1 LEEIDEQNWEY
12 AHRLFQCVAAASR
25 PLRVNELAEFL
36 AFDFE
41 AGSTPTLLADW
52 RPEDPARTVL
62 STCTSLFAIVETHG
76 GPPIVQFAHFSVKE
90 YLMSARLAK
99 ADETISRFHVSMTPA
114 HTVVAQSCLGVL
126 LHLDENVTRD
136 GLENFPLAE
145 YAAEHWVGHARFGSV
160 SSNMQDGMKRLF
172 DPSRGHLS
180 AWVSIYD
187 TERPRRQSEQFCL
200 SKARATSLH
209 YAAFYGMHDVVEF
222 LIVERFQ
229 DVNGLGFDKGAPL
242 HVASRR
248 RRADVAQLPLEHGAG
263 AEIQYDDKCTPLLL
277 TSQHGHAEV
286 TRILLKY
293 GADREARDYKT
304 RTPLLL
310 ASQRGH
316 LEVAR
321 LLLSYGADR
330 EARDYRNRT
339 PLLLASQGGHVDIT
353 RVLLR
358 HGADKEAR
366 GYTRHTSLHLASQGG
381 HVEVAREL
389 LEHGADRE
397 ARDNYEYTPLLL
409 ASERG
414 HVGVAR
420 ILLKYGA
427 DKEARNFHYERT
439 PLLLASRH
447 GHVEVARVLL
457 EHGADRDALDDY
469 GCTPLHLASR
479 NGHVETT
486 RVLREHGADTGA
498 LDDYGCVP
506 LHLASRNEHVE
517 ITRIL
522 REHSADTGAQD
533 EGGWRPL
540 EITSI
545 HRPVEFAGALLEHG
559 ADVKAKKDRDSLNEV
574 QEEKILLKHGADEN
588 EESDVKGPTLL
599 DQASEHGEHGSM
611 GATRVLLEYDVNEDT
626 QDVNETPLH
635 LTTG

>member
-1 LEEIDEQNWEY
+1 MEEIDEQNWEY

-36 AFDFE
+36 AFNFE
-41 AGSTPTLLADW
+41 AGSTPAFLADW

-62 STCTSLFAIVETHG
+62 STCTSLLALVKTYD

-99 ADETISRFHVSMTPA
+99 ADETISRFHISMTPA
-114 HTVVAQSCLGVL
+114 HTILARSCLGVL
-126 LHLDENVTRD
+126 LHLDENVARE

-145 YAAEHWVGHARFGSV
+145 YAAEHWVGHARSGSV

-172 DPSRGHLS
+172 DPNRGHLS
-180 AWVSIYD
+180 AWVSIYGP
-187 TERPRRQSEQFCL
+187 ERRPRSDQFCL

-209 YAAFYGMHDVVEF
+209 YAAFFGIHDVVEF
-222 LIVERFQ
+222 LILECLQ
-229 DVNGLGFDKGAPL
+229 DVNGLGFRVDKGVPL

-248 RRADVAQLPLEHGAG
+248 RRANVAQLPLEPGAD
-263 AEIQYDDKCTPLLL
+263 AEVQYDDNCTPLLL
-277 TSQHGHAEV
+277 TSQRGHVEV
-286 TRILLKY
+286 ARILLKH
-293 GADREARDYKT
+293 GANREARDYKK

-310 ASQRGH
+310 ATQCGH

-321 LLLSYGADR
+321 LLLSHGTDK

-339 PLLLASQGGHVDIT
+339 SLLLASQGGHVGLT
-353 RVLLR
+353 RVLLK
-358 HGADKEAR
+358 HGADKEALA
-366 GYTRHTSLHLASQGG
+366 YTRHTSLHLASQGG
-381 HVEVAREL
+381 HVEVARDL

-414 HVGVAR
+414 HVGVVR
-420 ILLKYGA
+420 ILLKHGA

-457 EHGADRDALDDY
+457 EHGADREALDDY
-469 GCTPLHLASR
+469 GRASSHLASK
-479 NGHVETT
+479 NGHVEIAQ
-486 RVLREHGADTGA
+486 VLREHD
-498 LDDYGCVP
+498 
-506 LHLASRNEHVE
+506 
-517 ITRIL
+517 
-522 REHSADTGAQD
+522 ADTGAQD

-545 HRPVEFAGALLEHG
+545 HRPAESACVLLEHS
-559 ADVKAKKDRDSLNEV
+559 ADPKAEDSNRDNVHGE
-574 QEEKILLKHGADEN
+574 QEETPQYLLKSGTDEN
-588 EESDVKGPTLL
+588 EESNITGPTPL
-599 DQASEHGEHGSM
+599 DQASEHEEHGNK
-611 GATRVLLEYDVNEDT
+611 GVTRVLLEYNVDESTEDA
-626 QDVNETPLH
+626 NETPLH
-635 LTTG
+635 LTNS